1 MCGIA
6 GFWGKPDR
14 QLLERMA
21 ACVEHRGPDQEG
33 FHETDVASIAARRL
47 AIIDISKSRQPMST
61 PDGLLHMTYN
71 AEVYN
76 YRELRDELRALGHEF
91 LTDGDTE
98 VVLHAY
104 QEWGP
109 AAFAR
114 LNGMWGLAI
123 IDLRDA
129 AAPRVVLSRDHFGI
143 KPVYWAKAGERV
155 LFGSEIK
162 QLLLDP
168 ALRTA
173 PNEQRIYE
181 YLGWGLHDHDEQ
193 TFFEGISV
201 LPEASYAVI
210 DASGVQVHTYWEP
223 KLSTDGNPDPAEFR
237 RLLARSVERRLVAD
251 VPVGTCLS
259 GGLDSSSIVALMSEQ
274 LRAHVPDAR
283 SLGERLKTFS
293 AVFPGD
299 PIDERSYID
308 EVLRTSDAEGNFVEP
323 TSDRFLEEIA
333 DVVWHADEP
342 MVSTGPYAQWC
353 VMRLARQKVTVLL
366 DGQGGDELLAGY
378 VSYHYVYLKQ
388 LLRERRYLRFLRE
401 AVASRDV
408 LAPLVRRRLGER
420 RKRLDIGRLFKRD
433 FRNRVKP
440 PRDERVSDDLKLR
453 LLQDLTAYSLPSL
466 LRYDDR
472 NSMAHSVESRVPF
485 LDQELVEYVLSLP
498 ADAIIRNGWSR
509 AILRDGMKGTLPE
522 RIRLRRWKVGFTT
535 PEMRWLKAQRPAIEA
550 LFASDGFRSRPYW
563 EADAVRDAFVAACE
577 GRAEESLV
585 FWRAMNVE
593 IWLRVFFDRSART
606 PPSGDGVVTDW
617 LPERRPA
624 APAAAPPAEAVAP

>member
-6 GFWGKPDR
+6 GFWGKPDHE
-14 QLLERMA
+14 LLARMA
-21 ACVEHRGPDQEG
+21 GIVAHRGPDQEG

-47 AIIDISKSRQPMST
+47 AIIDISKSHQPMST

-76 YRELRDELRALGHEF
+76 YRELREELRALGHQF

-109 AAFAR
+109 ASFAR

-123 IDLRDA
+123 IDLREA
-129 AAPRVVLSRDHFGI
+129 GAPKVILSRDHFGI
-143 KPVYWAKAGERV
+143 KPVYWAKAGDRV
-155 LFGSEIK
+155 VFGSEIK
-162 QLLLDP
+162 SLLLDP

-181 YLGWGLHDHDEQ
+181 YLGWGLHDQDDK
-193 TFFEGISV
+193 TFFEGISS
-201 LPEASYAVI
+201 LPAASYAVV
-210 DASGVQVHTYWEP
+210 DASGVKVHRYWEP
-223 KLSTDGNPDPAEFR
+223 KLSTDGNPDPREFR
-237 RLLARSVERRLVAD
+237 RLMSKSVERRLVAD

-274 LRAHVPDAR
+274 LRAHVPDAK
-283 SLGERLKTFS
+283 SMGDRLKTFS

-299 PIDERSYID
+299 AIDERSYID
-308 EVLRTSDAEGNFVEP
+308 EVLAASGAEGNFVEP
-323 TSDRFLEEIA
+323 TSERFLEEVA

-353 VMRLARQKVTVLL
+353 VMRLARKKVTVLL

-388 LLRERRYLRFLRE
+388 LLRERKYLRFLRE
-401 AVASRDV
+401 AAAARDV

-420 RKRLDIGRLFKRD
+420 RKRLSIGSLLKPEYRA
-433 FRNRVKP
+433 RVKP
-440 PRDERVSDDLKLR
+440 PVDERVSDDLKKR

-485 LDQELVEYVLSLP
+485 LDQELVEWVLTLP
-498 ADAIIRNGWSR
+498 PDAIIRNGWSR
-509 AILRDGMKGTLPE
+509 AILRDGMKGLLPE

-535 PEMRWLKAQRPAIEA
+535 PEMRWLKAQRREIEA
-550 LFASDGFRSRPYW
+550 LFASPGFRSRPYW
-563 EADAVRDAFVAACE
+563 NADAVRDAFVAACD

-593 IWLRVFFDRSART
+593 IWLRVFFDRTDRT

-617 LPERRPA
+617 LPEPDAAKTAKPA
-624 APAAAPPAEAVAP
+624 SEAVTA